1 MTPDVNRQHCLAIGY
16 RRIGMPLFD
25 GVRYKARM
33 IKAFLAAA
41 LCGLGGGVAL
51 AQGAMP
57 GTVKPFA
64 SVRFAPD
71 PDVACLASALE
82 TGNPATGAS
91 TWILKAPAGCV
102 VPWHSHTA
110 QEQLIVVA
118 GEVVAEMTDHPPTLL
133 GPGGFAMM
141 AVRMAHQFTCQGR
154 DGCVMFV
161 TFDRAYDIKW
171 EKAAR

>member
-1 MTPDVNRQHCLAIGY
+1 
-16 RRIGMPLFD
+16 MPLFD

-110 QEQLIVVA
+110 QEQLIMVQ
-118 GEVVAEMTDHPPTLL
+118 GEVMAEVTGHSPTRL
-133 GPGGFAMM
+133 GPGGFAVT
-141 AVRMAHQFTCQGR
+141 AGGTAPPFPSPGRQGQ
-154 DGCVMFV
+154 GSG
-161 TFDRAYDIKW
+161 
-171 EKAAR
+171 

>member
-1 MTPDVNRQHCLAIGY
+1 
-16 RRIGMPLFD
+16 
-25 GVRYKARM
+25 M
-33 IKAFLAAA
+33 IKVLSAAV
-41 LCGLGGGVAL
+41 LCGLSGVAL
-51 AQGAMP
+51 AQGAMT

-64 SVRFAPD
+64 AVRFAPD
-71 PDVACLASALE
+71 PDVACLLSALE

-91 TWILKAPAGCV
+91 TWILKAPVGCL

-141 AVRMAHQFTCQGR
+141 AGRMAHQLTCQGR
-154 DGCVMFV
+154 DGCVVFV

-171 EKAAR
+171 ERGGR